1 MFISNWRKTHGI
13 LFADVKNLQKYLK
26 EMYKVVVIYRDK
38 IGSVAVG
45 LDDNTVDFIDGIA
58 YFDSD
63 GKTYRIPIG
72 SLIRITE
79 E

>member
-1 MFISNWRKTHGI
+1 M
-13 LFADVKNLQKYLK
+13 
-26 EMYKVVVIYRDK
+26 VVIYRDE
-38 IGSVAVG
+38 IGQVSVE
-45 LDDNTVDFIDGIA
+45 LDENSVDFLNGIA
-58 YFDSD
+58 YFDSG